1 MLVEEVNRAAAAL
14 GLRDERLL
22 VAVSGGIDSVALLH
36 ALLEIAGEKRLKLAI
51 GHVNHGLRG
60 EESEGDQRAVR
71 ELAGR
76 LGLPFCVRRVDP
88 AQQRIGQSSRTR
100 PTLQEAARSLRYQAL
115 REMADEA
122 ECRWLATAHNAD
134 DQAET
139 VLLRLLR
146 GSGPDGL
153 AGIPDCSPD
162 GFVVRPMLR
171 ASRQDVESYAALRG
185 FDWREDRSNAS
196 SAYARNRLRLHWLP
210 GLAKE
215 FNDQLLRAIGNL
227 AEAQRRDSEWIASLV
242 EREAAVRFVPESGW
256 LRVTPEGWDVLPEAL
271 ARRLARWG
279 LRRCGGE
286 RDTTRVHLQRM
297 LGFLRTGRNGTQIE
311 LPGGIR
317 LERDRAGFRL
327 GPIR

>member
-1 MLVEEVNRAAAAL
+1 MLVDEVNRAADAL
-14 GLRDERLL
+14 GLEDERLL
-22 VAVSGGIDSVALLH
+22 VAVSGGIDSVALVH
-36 ALLEIAGEKRLKLAI
+36 ALLEIAGRKRLKLLI

-60 EESEGDQRAVR
+60 SESEADQRAVS
-71 ELAGR
+71 ELADR
-76 LGLPFCVRRVDP
+76 LGLPFEARRVDP
-88 AQQRIGQSSRTR
+88 ELQRMDQSSRAR
-100 PTLQEAARSLRYQAL
+100 PTLQEAARTLRYQAL
-115 REMADEA
+115 REMADET
-122 ECRWLATAHNAD
+122 ECQRLATAHNAD

-153 AGIPDCSPD
+153 AGIPQCSPD
-162 GFVVRPMLR
+162 GFVVRPMLQV
-171 ASRQDVESYAALRG
+171 SRQEVESYAALRG
-185 FDWREDRSNAS
+185 FAWREDRSNAS

-227 AEAQRRDSEWIASLV
+227 AEAQRRDSEWIAALV
-242 EREAAVRFVPESGW
+242 DREAAERFIPENGW

-286 RDTTRVHLQRM
+286 RDTTRVHLERM
-297 LGFLRTGRNGTQIE
+297 LGFLRAGRSGTQIE

-317 LERDRAGFRL
+317 LERDRSGFRL
-327 GPIR
+327 GPIE

>member
-14 GLRDERLL
+14 GLRDERVL
-22 VAVSGGIDSVALLH
+22 VAVSGGIDSVALVH

-60 EESEGDQRAVR
+60 DESEADQRAVG

-76 LGLPFCVRRVDP
+76 LGLPFCVRHVDP
-88 AQQRIGQSSRTR
+88 AQQRIGQSSRAR

-122 ECRWLATAHNAD
+122 ECRRLATAHNAD

-171 ASRQDVESYAALRG
+171 ASRQDVESYAAMRG

-242 EREAAVRFVPESGW
+242 EREAAVRFAPESGW

-286 RDTTRVHLQRM
+286 RDTTRVHLERM
-297 LGFLRTGRNGTQIE
+297 LGFLRTGRSGTQIE